1 MPQSQS
7 FPKLRIGTRGS
18 KLARVQTEM
27 VQALLSRAG
36 ADCEVVPIKTSG
48 DRIQDRAL
56 ADAGG
61 KGLFTKE
68 LEESL
73 FAQEID
79 LAVHSM
85 KDVPAVLPKGMEIAA
100 ILPREDA
107 RDALLVREGARS
119 LEELPN
125 GARVGTSSVRRVAQ
139 L

>member
-18 KLARVQTEM
+18 KLARVQTDM

-48 DRIQDRAL
+48 DRIQDRSL

-68 LEESL
+68 LEDAL
-73 FAQEID
+73 LDGRID

-85 KDVPAVLPKGMEIAA
+85 KDVPTEIPGGLTIAA
-100 ILPREDA
+100 ISKREEV
-107 RDALLVREGARS
+107 RDALLSSNGET
-119 LEELPN
+119 LE
-125 GARVGTSSVRRVAQ
+125 
-139 L
+139 